1 MEQILYVVRYH
12 QPVAVGC
19 LWSPSPGYITGGFFA
34 DRLGTSFLPVA
45 TDYIYSGA
53 V

>member
-1 MEQILYVVRYH
+1 MEQISYVVWCH

-19 LWSPSPGYITGGFFA
+19 LRSPPGYITGGFFA
-34 DRLGTSFLPVA
+34 DRLGTSFLPVV
-45 TDYIYSGA
+45 TDYIYLEA